1 MNRDFF
7 FQPVPLI
14 VVAVFATLLHGGVSS
29 ASAELPG
36 NRQFGTILN
45 NDATNIMYAGTGEDM
60 TPDEYRNGVHH
71 LLDAKPGILA
81 QSIGQP
87 DPVFYRSKVATRWDK
102 YWKAEMGVHATNITA
117 PAMRA
122 LAAHNTD
129 PLALTVEVCRQRGV
143 PIVASFRMNAMD
155 LATRT
160 LHIYDFGRE
169 NMDLAIEGQNCLDPA
184 HPKVYEH
191 RMKIFAEVV
200 ENYDIDGLEFDYKR
214 WYYMISNPEKNHVI
228 LTRMVRETRQ
238 MLDEAAKRKGRKRLL
253 LGVRVEPMVAGQLY
267 SGDFPGLLGTPHNR
281 SCEKS
286 GLDIRTWIDEG
297 LVDYVCPSGFWP
309 QWPGLPHTAEF
320 VELAKGK
327 NVGIYPTV
335 FPHPAWWD
343 DKDGP
348 LEVDDTER
356 MRRYK
361 NDLCDMILS
370 CYRDGADG
378 ISTFN
383 WLPHHQRGMV
393 PKPMRP
399 YWGDGNKGLQ
409 MYIHGLM
416 SDAATMEAYRNS
428 QTLLPTTQ

>member
-1 MNRDFF
+1 MNDSFD
-7 FQPVPLI
+7 FQPTLVV
-14 VVAVFATLLHGGVSS
+14 VVAVFAALLHGGVSS

-60 TPDEYRNGVHH
+60 TPDEYRNGVHR
-71 LLDAKPGILA
+71 LLDAKPGVLA

-102 YWKAEMGVHATNITA
+102 YWKAEMGVHATNMAA
-117 PAMRA
+117 PAVRA
-122 LAAHNTD
+122 LAAQGTD

-143 PIVASFRMNAMD
+143 PIVASFRMNGEDM
-155 LATRT
+155 ATRT
-160 LHIYDFGRE
+160 LHTYDFGRE
-169 NMDLAIEGQNCLDPA
+169 NMNLRIEGRHCLDPA

-191 RMKIFAEVV
+191 RMKIFTEVV
-200 ENYDIDGLEFDYKR
+200 ENYDIDGIEFDYKR
-214 WYYMISNPEKNHVI
+214 THYMISNPRKNHVI

-238 MLDEAAKRKGRKRLL
+238 MLDEVAKRKGRKRLL
-253 LGVRVEPMVAGQLY
+253 LGVRVEPMVAGLLNKA
-267 SGDFPGLLGTPHNR
+267 DFPGANGQPNNR
-281 SCEKS
+281 SCEAT

-297 LVDYVCPSGFWP
+297 LVDYVCPSHFWP
-309 QWPGLPHTAEF
+309 QWPGLPRTSEF
-320 VELAKGK
+320 VELARGK
-327 NVGIYPTV
+327 DIGIYPTV
-335 FPHPAWWD
+335 WPQPAWLS
-343 DKDGP
+343 DKEP
-348 LEVDDTER
+348 IEADDTDR

-361 NDLCDMILS
+361 KDLCDLVLT

-378 ISTFN
+378 ISTYN

-393 PKPMRP
+393 PNPSRA

-416 SDAATMEAYRNS
+416 SDAAAVAAYRNS
-428 QTLLPTTQ
+428 DAILPGT